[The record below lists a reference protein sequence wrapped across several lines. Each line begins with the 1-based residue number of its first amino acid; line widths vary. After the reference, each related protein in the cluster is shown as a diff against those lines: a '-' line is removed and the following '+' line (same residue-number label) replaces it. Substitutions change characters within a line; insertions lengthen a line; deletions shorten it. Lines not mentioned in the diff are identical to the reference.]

1 MYRHCRSASQAR
13 QMYFAGMHN
22 REHGH
27 ELRKGRVSIPG
38 QIYLVTAVTYKRRP
52 FFNEISTGR
61 LVVQELIRS
70 ARFGTAET
78 LAFVI
83 MPDHFHW
90 LLSLGSHCSLST
102 VVSGVK
108 SYSAIGINRM
118 LSRQGAPVWQRGFH
132 DHALRRDEDIVHVA
146 RYIVANPLR
155 AGIVRRLGD
164 YPLWDA
170 VWL

>member
-1 MYRHCRSASQAR
+1 MQ
-13 QMYFAGMHN
+13 N
-22 REHGH
+22 RLHGH
-27 ELRKGRVSIPG
+27 ELRKGRASISG
-38 QIYLVTAVTYKRRP
+38 QVYLVTAVTYKRKP
-52 FFNEISTGR
+52 FFKNYFAGR
-61 LVVQELIRS
+61 LVVEEFMQS
-70 ARFGTAET
+70 ARFGSAQT

-90 LLSLGSHCSLST
+90 LLSLGSPYSLSR
-102 VVSGVK
+102 VVSGIK
-108 SYSAIGINRM
+108 SYSAAGINIM
-118 LSRQGAPVWQRGFH
+118 LTRQGEPVWQRGFH

-155 AGIVRRLGD
+155 AGIVRRIGD